1 MRLSLVPT
9 PADDNADT
17 QAITLTDGTY
27 VLGRSRS
34 VDLPVNDPNASRRHA
49 RLIVGPS
56 GNYVEDLGSKN
67 GTLVNGTPLLAR
79 VPLVVGDRLTIGTR
93 EYTLRAG
100 LDGDTAQES
109 HRLAEETDWDA
120 LSDQT
125 ERTLDL
131 LDVLLNERRGGQTH
145 TQALVP
151 LIVTAV
157 DEVLDSVGTTRPA
170 LTQRQAVRMGHLIGA
185 LTRQAFSPT
194 VYAWQTTARRR
205 LNTLLRQSYPPVR
218 FSGR

>member
-9 PADDNADT
+9 PAVGNTEA
-17 QAITLTDGTY
+17 QVLTLTTGTY

-49 RLIVGPS
+49 RLIVGPK
-56 GNYVEDLGSKN
+56 GTYIEDLGSKN
-67 GTLVNGTPLLAR
+67 GTLVNGAPLLAR
-79 VPLVVGDRLTIGTR
+79 VPLVVGDHLTIGTQ
-93 EYTLRAG
+93 EYIVRAS
-100 LDGDTAQES
+100 LDRDPAVES
-109 HRLAEETDWDA
+109 LQLSEEMDWEA

-131 LDVLLNERRGGQTH
+131 LDVLLSERRGGQTH
-145 TQALVP
+145 TRALVP
-151 LIVTAV
+151 LVVTAV

-185 LTRQAFSPT
+185 LTKQAYSPM

-205 LNTLLRQSYPPVR
+205 LNTLVQQSYPPTR
-218 FSGR
+218 LANR